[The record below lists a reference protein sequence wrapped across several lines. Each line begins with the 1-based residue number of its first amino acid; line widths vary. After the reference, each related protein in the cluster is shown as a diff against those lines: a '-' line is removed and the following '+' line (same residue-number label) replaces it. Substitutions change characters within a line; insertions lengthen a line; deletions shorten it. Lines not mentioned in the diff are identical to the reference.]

1 MADIVGLTGLQLS
14 IMEVLWRRGEATTQ
28 ESWGVLSR
36 RRSLALTT
44 VATLLSRLERKGVV
58 THRREGR
65 QHVYSALVTRAEVR
79 RSKVRDL
86 MENLFDG
93 DAAKLVSHLVRA
105 DDVDADELARIR
117 ELLEES
123 ESGDRLP
130 DA

>member
-1 MADIVGLTGLQLS
+1 VADIVGLTGLQLS

-28 ESWGVLSR
+28 ESWDVLNR
-36 RRSLALTT
+36 RRPLALTT
-44 VATLLSRLERKGVV
+44 VATILSRLERKGVV

-65 QHVYSALVTRAEVR
+65 QHVYRALVTRAEVR

-93 DAAKLVSHLVRA
+93 DAAQLMSHLVRA
-105 DDVDADELARIR
+105 DDVDPDELARIR
-117 ELLEES
+117 ALLEEAH
-123 ESGDRLP
+123 SGDRLR

>member
-28 ESWGVLSR
+28 ESWDALSR
-36 RRSLALTT
+36 RRPLALTT
-44 VATLLSRLERKGVV
+44 VATILSRLERKGVV

-93 DAAKLVSHLVRA
+93 DAAQLMSHLVRA
-105 DDVDADELARIR
+105 DDVDPDELARIR
-117 ELLEES
+117 ALLDEAD
-123 ESGDRLP
+123 SGNRLR